1 MLGGLYSFHRSVI
14 FCAFLVLCNA
24 EELDPFSLSILRADT
39 KDLDDSDEYVC
50 ESSSTSMEGAGASL
64 TCADEDGSI
73 SQLRGLLTAH

>member
-1 MLGGLYSFHRSVI
+1 
-14 FCAFLVLCNA
+14 
-24 EELDPFSLSILRADT
+24 LRADT

-73 SQLRGLLTAH
+73 SQLRGLLTAHWEGLLIWTVSGLHSTCAVGKPSV